1 MQNIGVLR
9 FIYALYIQ
17 VTESRGGVK
26 AKVRLPTCGQ
36 IPRLVGIASDFI
48 TFCGAPTGAL
58 DARRTTKSA
67 FSFARRCGIR
77 QKSGMYWRFALDW
90 VPTRRGFVPP
100 SPKCVR
106 SRAIERAMRLCGLRF
121 CGDEH
126 SCPPLAA
133 VLWAFCACAYLSS
146 CCDAAPVAGLP
157 HTWLSCHPVKGDS
170 TVRFAFDML

>member
-1 MQNIGVLR
+1 MHY
-9 FIYALYIQ
+9 IYKLLKA
-17 VTESRGGVK
+17 GGVK

-36 IPRLVGIASDFI
+36 KPRLVGIASDFI

-100 SPKCVR
+100 SLKCVR

-126 SCPPLAA
+126 SCPPRLLLSCGRFAHVHTFLAA
-133 VLWAFCACAYLSS
+133 AMPLPLPACPTLGYH
-146 CCDAAPVAGLP
+146 VI
-157 HTWLSCHPVKGDS
+157 
-170 TVRFAFDML
+170 R